1 VKNGRTPLLVG
12 CSFGELVEYVEVA
25 LVAYLTNYTALLEEV
40 VGDLRTHGLAM
51 VVEHDL
57 KVFTLEHW
65 GVNEE

>member
-12 CSFGELVEYVEVA
+12 CSFSKLVEYVEVA
-25 LVAYLTNYTALLEEV
+25 LVAYLTNYTTFLEEV